1 MRIHNFLVDYRDK
14 HNDTASEV
22 VLERR
27 IFTEDIS
34 NSEEEVMVVGNDER
48 VRGRRTNDYKENRVK
63 GLQLRD
69 KLRIALMNHDMHRP
83 RRIEWSQDENN
94 YAIRL

>member
-14 HNDTASEV
+14 HCDRAAEV
-22 VLERR
+22 CDRI
-27 IFTEDIS
+27 IFTEDIL
-34 NSEEEVMVVGNDER
+34 NSGEEVMVIGDDEG
-48 VRGRRTNDYKENRVK
+48 VRGRRTNDAKENRVK

-69 KLRIALMNHDMHRP
+69 KLRLALMNHDMHRP
-83 RRIEWSQDENN
+83 RKEEWIQDQNN